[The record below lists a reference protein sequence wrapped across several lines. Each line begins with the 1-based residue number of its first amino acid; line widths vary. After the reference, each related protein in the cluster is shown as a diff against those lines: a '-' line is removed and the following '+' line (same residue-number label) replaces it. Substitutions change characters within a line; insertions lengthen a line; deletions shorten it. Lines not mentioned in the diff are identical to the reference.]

1 MHVND
6 FIASLPR
13 IVHKKI
19 WRVTD
24 STGRVV
30 QHVSASDNRKSTAQ
44 RYIDGKY
51 PGQTLTLTFD
61 RLGDLITIP
70 R

>member
-6 FIASLPR
+6 LIGSLPR

-19 WRVTD
+19 WEVKD

-44 RYIDGKY
+44 RYIDNKY
-51 PGQTLTLTFD
+51 PGQRMTLTFN